1 MRMRQVFDNL
11 LSLCKLIFKTYLKKK
26 LFYLNFLVNRYV
38 SSADHKE
45 YAIKVYNQMCN
56 VKSII
61 YHFTPRIDAWSTT
74 NHIPS
79 LTEQQVLEIVR
90 TNYDSLTLKLE
101 EDLDHYERYQE
112 NPQEINFFINLVSKK
127 N

>member
-1 MRMRQVFDNL
+1 
-11 LSLCKLIFKTYLKKK
+11 
-26 LFYLNFLVNRYV
+26 
-38 SSADHKE
+38 
-45 YAIKVYNQMCN
+45 MCN

-61 YHFTPRIDAWSTT
+61 YHFTPRIDAWSTA

-101 EDLDHYERYQE
+101 DDLDQYDRYQE
-112 NPQEINFFINLVSKK
+112 NPHNTNFFTNLVNLENIWKIYSFIYFK
-127 N
+127 NFRSNK